1 MIGKL
6 KRVSVF
12 GGRKIK
18 KNIYDDTVQIGK
30 MLANEGCLV
39 FCGGGKG
46 VMEAVAS
53 GVSSMNGTVIG
64 ILKGED
70 TIEGN
75 GYLTIPIC
83 TGIGIARNALL
94 AYNCD
99 IAIAISGKYGTLSEI
114 AYALQLNKTVIGY
127 KTWGLV
133 EPVIRARTPY
143 EVIEQLKFEL
153 NKVDANS

>member
-1 MIGKL
+1 MTGKL

-46 VMEAVAS
+46 VMEAVAA

-64 ILKGED
+64 ILKGD
-70 TIEGN
+70 NTIESN
-75 GYLTIPIC
+75 GHLTIPIC

-99 IAIAISGKYGTLSEI
+99 VAIAISGKYGTLSEI
-114 AYALQLNKTVIGY
+114 AYALQSVSYTHLTLPTICSV
-127 KTWGLV
+127 
-133 EPVIRARTPY
+133 
-143 EVIEQLKFEL
+143 
-153 NKVDANS
+153 